1 MQSSAALSRLA
12 GKRALIT
19 AAASGM
25 GKAGCEL
32 FAAEGARVA
41 AIDVNRDALAQLE
54 EALRRAG
61 REIRTFAADLTDR
74 DATLSALAQAQQ
86 WLGGVDVLWNHAGM
100 PAPAEIDHL
109 DPAAY
114 RKSATLNLDSAV
126 LVSGEIIRSMRE
138 ARSGAIVFTS
148 STSGLVGSALSPIYS
163 ALKAGIVGLVKG
175 LAVRYAAEGIRVNAV
190 CPGPVETPMLFN
202 DFMPSDPR
210 FSKEENLQRVL
221 ASVPMGR
228 MGQPIE
234 IARAALWLASD
245 EASYVTGVA
254 LAIDG
259 GLTAR

>member
-1 MQSSAALSRLA
+1 MQARSALLRLA
-12 GKRALIT
+12 GKRTLIT

-41 AIDVNRDALAQLE
+41 AIDVNRDALAELE
-54 EALRRAG
+54 ESLRAEG
-61 REIRTFAADLTDR
+61 ADIRTFVADLTDR
-74 DATLSALAQAQQ
+74 DATLAALALAQQ

-100 PAPAEIDHL
+100 PAPAEIDNL

-126 LVSGEIIRSMRE
+126 LVSGEIIRAMRV
-138 ARSGAIVFTS
+138 AKSGSIVFTS

-163 ALKAGIVGLVKG
+163 ALKAGVVGLVKG

-202 DFMPSDPR
+202 DFLPSDPR
-210 FSKEENLQRVL
+210 FSKDENMQRVL

-228 MGQPIE
+228 MGQPME

-245 EASYVTGVA
+245 DASYVTGVA

>member
-1 MQSSAALSRLA
+1 MSLYSSARLD
-12 GKRALIT
+12 GKRVLIT

-32 FAAEGARVA
+32 FTLEGARVA
-41 AIDVNRDALAQLE
+41 AFDVNQAALAELE
-54 EALRRAG
+54 SALRAEG
-61 REIRTFAADLTDR
+61 RDIRTFAVDLTDR
-74 DATLSALAQAQQ
+74 DATLSAIAQAQE
-86 WLGGVDVLWNHAGM
+86 WLGGIDVLWSHAGM
-100 PAPAEIDHL
+100 PAPAEIDDL
-109 DPAAY
+109 DQVAY

-126 LVSGEIIRSMRE
+126 LVSGEVIRSMR
-138 ARSGAIVFTS
+138 AASGGSIVFTS

-202 DFMPSDPR
+202 DFMPSDSR
-210 FSKEENLQRVL
+210 FSKDENLQRVL

-228 MGQPIE
+228 MGRPME
-234 IARAALWLASD
+234 IAQAALWLASD